1 MDQTDLAALRARLE
15 EEEEAYSRLLDSLD
29 GLATFPIPGE
39 PPSPL
44 PQTLSRLNGLW
55 EAPAPPTDGG
65 LGAPLRRE
73 ARKALAPTLARQQE
87 FNAALVQLLNERV
100 ARTDELHAHLRQV
113 ISTLVQYLQKV
124 QPVMDARDRLS
135 SAQATT
141 RSELILE
148 AFDRRLESLARRLDG
163 FAALRDTTG
172 ALVEEVRGLR
182 TALAGPPPKEAV
194 ARGAV
199 VAAEDSLYTAFE
211 NRYRGDRDEI
221 RSRLEGYAALFAG
234 LSPVVDLGCG
244 RGEFLEILGGS
255 GIRARGVDGNA
266 RAVQECASR
275 GLDAVHED
283 IVAFLRGE
291 AEGAWGGVFA
301 AQVAEHLP
309 PRVLTELLRE
319 AYRVLRKGG
328 LLALE
333 TVNPRSLVGFL
344 EVFNRD
350 LTHEKPLHPETL
362 SFLTAAAGFTGVRT
376 ELRAP
381 VNPGSKLQ
389 PVPPEGLP
397 PRAAATLNENVERLN
412 GLLYG
417 PQEYVLLARR

>member
-1 MDQTDLAALRARLE
+1 VDQTDLAALRARLE

-362 SFLTAAAGFTGVRT
+362 SFLTAAAGFTDVRT